1 MMKLTENCVLIVVD
15 IQEAFRTVIPDFEQ
29 IAKRAAIA
37 VKGFQILG
45 LPIIVTEQYPKGL
58 GHTASEIKSHLNED
72 FNYIEKNT
80 FSSYGEPK
88 FVETLQQTKASQI
101 IVCGL
106 ETHICVNQTVHDLLA
121 NSYEVHL
128 LNDCIASRNE
138 IDKQTG
144 VAKMAKNGANLSTVE
159 MAFFEIMEN
168 SKHKNFR
175 EIQNLIK

>member
-29 IAKRAAIA
+29 IAKRSSIA

-58 GHTASEIKSHLNED
+58 GLTASEINSLLNDD
-72 FNYIEKNT
+72 FSFIEKNT
-80 FSSYGEPK
+80 FSSYGEPA
-88 FVETLQQTKASQI
+88 FVEALQQLHASQVL
-101 IVCGL
+101 VCGL
-106 ETHICVNQTVHDLLA
+106 ETHICVNQTVLDLL
-121 NSYEVHL
+121 NNNYDVHIL
-128 LNDCIASRNE
+128 SDCIASRNE

-144 VAKMAKNGANLSTVE
+144 IAKMIKNGANLSTVE
-159 MAFFEIMEN
+159 MAFFEILKN

-175 EIQNLIK
+175 DIQKLIK